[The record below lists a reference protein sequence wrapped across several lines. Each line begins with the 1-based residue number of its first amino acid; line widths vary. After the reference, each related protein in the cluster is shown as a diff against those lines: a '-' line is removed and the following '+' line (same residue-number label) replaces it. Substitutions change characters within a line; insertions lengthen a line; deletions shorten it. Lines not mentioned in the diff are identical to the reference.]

1 VNLRRR
7 DVLRT
12 GLRAAGL
19 SAAALGTAQPLAA
32 WAQAKPA
39 PQYRRIA
46 LDAKQPLPPLAGTD
60 LGGKAWDLAQLKGR
74 AVLINFWGVWC
85 PPCLE
90 EMPALQTA
98 AEVADPQLQFLTVN
112 VRDPMPRLRRY
123 VQQSGLTLP
132 VLPDPRGEMA
142 ANWSAKV
149 FPSTWLIDRQG
160 RGRWRIEGA
169 VDWTGVEVQ
178 DWLQALVKAV

>member
-1 VNLRRR
+1 MSLSRRR
-7 DVLRT
+7 DVLRASL
-12 GLRAAGL
+12 GAAAL
-19 SAAALGTAQPLAA
+19 SAATLPRA

-39 PQYRRIA
+39 APQYRRTQ
-46 LDAKQPLPPLAGTD
+46 LDAKQPLPPLVGTD
-60 LGGKAWDLAQLKGR
+60 LNGKAWDLAQLKGR

-112 VRDPMPRLRRY
+112 VRDPMSRLRRY
-123 VQQSGLTLP
+123 LQQSGLTLP
-132 VLPDPRGEMA
+132 VLPDPRGEI
-142 ANWSAKV
+142 ANVWSAKV

-169 VDWTGVEVQ
+169 VDWTGSEAQ
-178 DWLQALVKAV
+178 EWLQTLVRTG